1 MLTPG
6 PYTLQCDLQDAKGNS
21 YYLTFL
27 NGVISFNSGTG
38 TSAAQII
45 WSPKS
50 SESNDGSIALGGNH
64 FIGRQ
69 SDGDAGT
76 AITATS
82 LSLIPLGTANGH
94 DTYMIRI
101 QWTSESVLQTAYLGI
116 EDGAVPGN
124 DLRFLAYSGN
134 LVSAPRKQKWIFMP
148 SQQPHRPR

>member
-6 PYTLQCDLQDAKGNS
+6 PYTLQCDLQDARGNS
-21 YYLTFL
+21 YYLTYQ
-27 NGVISFNSGTG
+27 NGIISFNSGTG
-38 TSAAQII
+38 TAATQII
-45 WSPKS
+45 WSPKAAG
-50 SESNDGSIALGGNH
+50 SNDGSIALGTNI

-76 AITATS
+76 IPTANG

-101 QWTSESVLQTAYLGI
+101 QYTNAAGSQTDYLGI
-116 EDGAVPGN
+116 EDGATPGN
-124 DLRFLAYSGN
+124 DLRFFAYTGN

-148 SQQPHRPR
+148 SQPQRPR